1 MIVAHATPPATR
13 HFNRPPVVPAKR
25 DDVRRSKQRLTDL
38 TVRNLKPHGA
48 RRQVQDADIPGFGV
62 LVTAT
67 GLKTFFFRYQ
77 INGSEH
83 RFRIGPY
90 PAMSLNQARKRAV
103 TLSGQVLDGKNPQAI
118 KAEVRQAETFSEV
131 ARLYIEKH
139 AEREKASWQEDQ
151 RKIERDLLPR
161 WGKRKMKDIRR
172 REIID
177 LLEDVADGKGDG
189 RRQPGQ
195 PAPISANRL
204 GALISKLFTFALD
217 RKVIDTNPAHR
228 LPRPGTERAKDRV
241 LSEEEIQSVW
251 SALDG
256 MPPATAAAWR
266 LILLTGQ
273 RPGEVSRMRWE
284 DLRQEPGGWTWTLPR
299 AYMKNRRFF
308 QKRDRSDPHLVPLS
322 PQAQAE
328 IEALRPVSGA
338 EKWVLPSRNRGKRL
352 ANLRRSNQRFLE
364 LTGIE
369 PRFTPNDLQRTAS
382 TLMQKF
388 DVDPTVI
395 DWIQDHL
402 DSSSVRATYQ
412 RHGYGVEMRRALMLL
427 GNRVE
432 AIVTGK
438 DEPTNVVRI
447 A

>member
-1 MIVAHATPPATR
+1 
-13 HFNRPPVVPAKR
+13 
-25 DDVRRSKQRLTDL
+25 VRRSKQRLTDL
-38 TVRNLKPHGA
+38 TIRNLKPRGA
-48 RRQVQDADIPGFGV
+48 RRQVQDADIPGFGI

-67 GLKTFFFRYQ
+67 GLKTFFYRYELA
-77 INGSEH
+77 GGEH
-83 RFRIGPY
+83 RIRIGSY
-90 PAMSLNQARKRAV
+90 PAVSLEQARKKALA
-103 TLSGQVLDGKNPQAI
+103 LSGQVQDGRNPQAI
-118 KAEVRQAETFSEV
+118 KAEVRQAETFAEV

-139 AEREKASWQEDQ
+139 AKREKASRREDQ

-204 GALISKLFTFALD
+204 AALISRHFTFALD
-217 RKVIDTNPAHR
+217 REVIDTNPAYR

-241 LSEEEIQSVW
+241 LSEEEIRSIW
-251 SALDG
+251 SALDDLG
-256 MPPATAAAWR
+256 PATAAAWR

-273 RPGEVSRMRWE
+273 RPGEVSWMRWE
-284 DLRQEPGGWTWTLPR
+284 DLRQEPGGWTWVLPR

-308 QKRDRSDPHLVPLS
+308 QKRDRSDPHLVPIS

-328 IEALRPVSGA
+328 IEALRPASGA
-338 EKWVLPSRNRGKRL
+338 GEWILASRNRGKRL
-352 ANLRRSNQRFLE
+352 ANLRPSNRRLLE
-364 LTGIE
+364 ATGTE
-369 PRFTPNDLQRTAS
+369 PRFTPHDLRRTAS

-388 DVDPTVI
+388 GAEPAVI
-395 DWIQDHL
+395 DRIQDHL
-402 DSSSVRATYQ
+402 DSASVRATYE
-412 RHGYGVEMRRALMLL
+412 RHGYGAEMRRALVLL
-427 GNRVE
+427 GDRIE

-438 DEPTNVVRI
+438 EEASNVVRI